1 MSPAG
6 KRSFSLPS
14 TNPGGSIL
22 DELTGAPPAPPAAT
36 PPTTTPE
43 VPASTPRAEP
53 HPAAAPEPTAGRRV
67 PIRVQIPEPLADRVR
82 GAVAALA
89 YRADSWTSLNAAT
102 AAALEA
108 FVSQAEAEH
117 NGGQPFP
124 WRPGRQLQP
133 GRRVGH

>member
-1 MSPAG
+1 MSGAG
-6 KRSFSLPS
+6 KRTFNLPS

-22 DELTGAPPAPPAAT
+22 DELTGAPPAPPAA
-36 PPTTTPE
+36 PPSPAGPE
-43 VPASTPRAEP
+43 VPASVPRAEP
-53 HPAAAPEPTAGRRV
+53 PPAVTPKPAAARRV
-67 PIRVQIPEPLADRVR
+67 PIRVQIPEQLADRVR

-89 YRADSWTSLNAAT
+89 YRADDWTSLNTAT

-117 NGGQPFP
+117 NGGRPFP
-124 WRPGRQLQP
+124 WQPGRQLQP

>member
-1 MSPAG
+1 MSAAG
-6 KRSFSLPS
+6 KRAFSLPS

-22 DELTGAPPAPPAAT
+22 DELTGAPPAPPAAR
-36 PPTTTPE
+36 PE
-43 VPASTPRAEP
+43 VPASAPRAEP
-53 HPAAAPEPTAGRRV
+53 HPATAPEPAAARRV

-102 AAALEA
+102 AAALEE
-108 FVSQAEAEH
+108 FVSRAEAEH
-117 NGGQPFP
+117 NNGLPFP
-124 WRPGRQLQP
+124 WQPGRQLQP